1 MIQTDAVRHYVG
13 GMGIL
18 QVKPGERRV
27 HCAISSELRMQGVQ
41 LGAGFQPVTDPSGT
55 MHLVLS
61 GAVATMSDNTAG
73 ILDDNKTAV
82 RSLCVG
88 HGLRIED
95 TDAQQHGLEI
105 SDADSVPFAAVCM
118 GIADVVAASGGARIV
133 HDARLVRLQAER
145 AEIYY
150 HFPYATPTMTANIG
164 LRLHIVGDNSRGSGA
179 AVETDLQ
186 IRLPGGAVHDA
197 KLTIPADL
205 RPEQQS
211 RVCKLAP
218 FRATLGPDPIF
229 AIVVHGVDALR
240 GVVSVEVDL
249 FDPAV

>member
-1 MIQTDAVRHYVG
+1 
-13 GMGIL
+13 
-18 QVKPGERRV
+18 
-27 HCAISSELRMQGVQ
+27 MQGVR
-41 LGAGFQPVTDPSGT
+41 LGAGFEPVTDPSGT
-55 MHLVLS
+55 IHLALA
-61 GAVATMSDNTAG
+61 GAVATLSDNTAG
-73 ILDDNKTAV
+73 IRDDNETAV
-82 RSLCVG
+82 RSLCAG

-95 TDAQQHGLEI
+95 TDAQQHGLELR
-105 SDADSVPFAAVCM
+105 DADSVPFAVVCM

-150 HFPYATPTMTANIG
+150 HFPYATPTMTTNIG
-164 LRLHIVGDNSRGSGA
+164 LRLHIVGDTSPGSGA
-179 AVETDLQ
+179 AVETDVQ

-205 RPEQQS
+205 RPGQPSS

-229 AIVVHGVDALR
+229 AIVVYGVDALH
-240 GVVSVEVDL
+240 GIVSVEVDL
-249 FDPAV
+249 FDAAV